1 MADNEQQDDYLSNM
15 LNALNERNRRAS
27 LIMIQRQLQG
37 RLKRS
42 LRLRMLLKRLM
53 SQSVKL
59 MQTLS

>member
-37 RLKRS
+37 RLKRN

>member
-1 MADNEQQDDYLSNM
+1 MK
-15 LNALNERNRRAS
+15 RNRRAS

>member
-15 LNALNERNRRAS
+15 LNALNEKEQRAS

-42 LRLRMLLKRLM
+42 LMLRMLLKRLM
-53 SQSVKL
+53 SRSVKL